1 MGPFELFIGLR
12 YLKAKK
18 KQIFIS
24 FNTFL
29 SIFIVF
35 IGVFI
40 LIVVISVFTGFQS
53 QIKDK
58 ILDVDS
64 HITVV
69 SLYGAEGSEGIRN
82 YEALKNKIQSIDGVK
97 SATPYV
103 QGQGLI
109 RFKTYISPVAIRGV
123 ESRERLPK
131 DISKFITK
139 GAKIFKKKS
148 EVYIGAEM
156 AYNYSIKIGNTIE
169 LIVPMGRLT
178 AVTGITPATR
188 KYRVIGFFKTG
199 YYDFDNGLIIM
210 SIPAAQKLYD
220 IGRTI
225 RGIGIKIDDVF
236 KMDYMASQIQ
246 SVIGFD
252 YQTLTAEQRNQ
263 NLFYALKLEKLII
276 TIILFLIIIS
286 AGFTILGTLVM
297 VVMEKRKSIGI
308 LKSMGA
314 KPMSIMTIFVMEGFF
329 IGLTGTILGV
339 IFGLAAS
346 LNLESII
353 TWIEN
358 TINSVMG
365 YIYYLFKLGSFYRIS
380 LVPKHVYYLDNIPTE
395 INPEF
400 IVFVAIIAVFLS
412 TAATIFPAWNAA
424 RQLPAETIRYE

>member
-1 MGPFELFIGLR
+1 AI
-12 YLKAKK
+12 
-18 KQIFIS
+18 
-24 FNTFL
+24 
-29 SIFIVF
+29 
-35 IGVFI
+35 
-40 LIVVISVFTGFQS
+40 
-53 QIKDK
+53 
-58 ILDVDS
+58 
-64 HITVV
+64 
-69 SLYGAEGSEGIRN
+69 
-82 YEALKNKIQSIDGVK
+82 
-97 SATPYV
+97 PYV

-109 RFKTYISPVAIRGV
+109 RFQTYISPVVIRGI
-123 ESRERLPK
+123 ESRNRLPE

-139 GAKIFKKKS
+139 GAKIFKRTN

-156 AYNYSIKIGNTIE
+156 AYNYSIKIGNIIE
-169 LIVPMGRLT
+169 LIVPMGRLN
-178 AVTGITPATR
+178 AVTGITPATK
-188 KYRVIGFFKTG
+188 KYKVIGFFKTG

-210 SIPAAQKLYD
+210 SIPAAQKLYN
-220 IGRTI
+220 IGKTI

-236 KMDYMASQIQ
+236 KMDYTASQIQ
-246 SVIGFD
+246 SVIGYDF
-252 YQTLTAEQRNQ
+252 QTLTAEQRNQ

-329 IGLTGTILGV
+329 IGLTGTFLGV

-353 TWIEN
+353 NWIEN

-365 YIYYLFKLGSFYRIS
+365 YIYYLFKLGSFLRIS

-412 TAATIFPAWNAA
+412 TAATIFPAWNAS